1 MRAPA
6 RIHAFACTLAGAPA
20 SLRSLL
26 GSSLVDDAETG
37 TLRVSGSLYTLD
49 DGSQWFLSHAD
60 RTDVSSIVVRLAAAS
75 RRALKLVR
83 VSLDTTAWASAP
95 GNGDDDELPEGVSD
109 TRCLLVEPNRV
120 MHARDEELTDEPW
133 YAVGDEYETVD
144 AALRVRTIGERQV
157 VERTPV
163 DGYVLP
169 DAHGLSAKLEQ
180 LREAIAQAGGYD
192 FVTVQ
197 GQRML
202 RVAVPDGAKR
212 MVVVTDTELE
222 ALKRALESAP

>member
-6 RIHAFACTLAGAPA
+6 EIHAFACTLAGAPA

-26 GSSLVDDAETG
+26 GSLLVDDAETG
-37 TLRVSGSLYTLD
+37 TLRVSGSLHTLD
-49 DGSQWFLSHAD
+49 
-60 RTDVSSIVVRLAAAS
+60 
-75 RRALKLVR
+75 
-83 VSLDTTAWASAP
+83 
-95 GNGDDDELPEGVSD
+95 
-109 TRCLLVEPNRV
+109 
-120 MHARDEELTDEPW
+120 
-133 YAVGDEYETVD
+133 DEYETVD

-202 RVAVPDGAKR
+202 R
-212 MVVVTDTELE
+212 
-222 ALKRALESAP
+222 